1 MKFRFSK
8 NFVIDTSKEPFNREG
23 LRITMLGGPG
33 SGKSYNNC
41 LIAEQFLT
49 QSGTIVVFQPRD
61 EYYTLKE
68 KFDVVCVGGV
78 HAVDVPFVL
87 MKPKMYA
94 RAVVEDGISMIFYTA
109 GKDEEK
115 LVQWTSRFI
124 EHVLTLQETHHR
136 PLLII
141 LEEAQEYVPKS
152 AAGHSA
158 PPWVFNRMIR
168 TFKKCFTEG
177 RKLNVIAIGSSQ
189 RPQLLDF
196 TIRQLANV
204 KFFGKFSSQDI
215 KYVDK
220 ECLKIIREE
229 GIDVKASRLL
239 HLKKGEWL
247 VNCELMTEYIM
258 VTHPRLTKHGAETP
272 KLEYIAPRTNETKR
286 TVSDLAAAIK
296 EALEKEAAEQSEL
309 EKLKRK
315 NRDLEK
321 KLEAAEEKA
330 RIKLSVK
337 DMLEAGSEPA
347 ELAEKLAEAETEIKD
362 LRKKLAQQRP
372 PEEAEKLQKRI
383 QFLETKTTQLEKQ
396 VQKDKDDLR
405 LYDDFRSVLRRM
417 FPQPAGP
424 PGFEPGKV
432 VPSVTIAEIDERINQ
447 RLAGSEPARVVTV
460 NVNQRIKELVKNDYV
475 NRLVAKIQSLPEPA
489 KKAALW
495 LHEKKSAKIGDLY
508 YYMYEKTGR
517 IPGNFYANV
526 VKPLENAWLII
537 NEAGNVRWI
546 LQEKLSSE
554 LKDVLRD
561 GDVQEIAKYL
571 TSLLL

>member
-1 MKFRFSK
+1 MKLRFSK
-8 NFVIDTSKEPFNREG
+8 DFVVDTSKEPFNREG
-23 LRITMLGGPG
+23 LRVTMLGGPG

-41 LIAEQFLT
+41 LFAEQFLR
-49 QSGTIVVFQPRD
+49 QHGTIVVFQPRD

-78 HAVDVPFVL
+78 HAKDIDFAL
-87 MKPKMYA
+87 TKPKMYA
-94 RAVVEDGISMIFYTA
+94 KHVVEDGISMIFYTA
-109 GKDEEK
+109 DKDEEK

-124 EHVLTLQETHHR
+124 EHLLTLQETHHR

-141 LEEAQEYVPKS
+141 LEEAQEYAPKS

-220 ECLKIIREE
+220 ECLAIIRQE
-229 GIDVKASRLL
+229 GVEVEASRLL

-247 VNCELMTEYIM
+247 VNCELMTDYIM

-309 EKLKRK
+309 EKTKRK
-315 NRDLEK
+315 IRDLEK

-337 DMLEAGSEPA
+337 DMLKGDGDAEELAKKVAKAEEEKTRLEQQIKDQGLIISDLEGQLKLLKKFEVFDQALTGLIEAKLPTSLPTAGSPGLEPGSS
-347 ELAEKLAEAETEIKD
+347 KIVHTEIVPEIEHKVDYPTVKTSEKTYEGRLITLAMGSFFEEKKKAKQIQAEFEKVFAVKTNITVLSRALPKLVQWKILQREKD
-362 LRKKLAQQRP
+362 SSNTWVYWLVP
-372 PEEAEKLQKRI
+372 G
-383 QFLETKTTQLEKQ
+383 TQE
-396 VQKDKDDLR
+396 
-405 LYDDFRSVLRRM
+405 
-417 FPQPAGP
+417 
-424 PGFEPGKV
+424 
-432 VPSVTIAEIDERINQ
+432 
-447 RLAGSEPARVVTV
+447 
-460 NVNQRIKELVKNDYV
+460 RIKEVDSF
-475 NRLVAKIQSLPEPA
+475 VA
-489 KKAALW
+489 
-495 LHEKKSAKIGDLY
+495 
-508 YYMYEKTGR
+508 
-517 IPGNFYANV
+517 
-526 VKPLENAWLII
+526 
-537 NEAGNVRWI
+537 
-546 LQEKLSSE
+546 
-554 LKDVLRD
+554 
-561 GDVQEIAKYL
+561 
-571 TSLLL
+571 

>member
-1 MKFRFSK
+1 MKFHFSK
-8 NFVIDTSKEPFNREG
+8 DFVVDTSKEPFNREG
-23 LRITMLGGPG
+23 LRISMLGGPG

-41 LIAEQFLT
+41 LFAEQFLT
-49 QSGTIVVFQPRD
+49 QHGTIVVFQPRD

-68 KFDVVCVGGV
+68 KFDVVCVGGI
-78 HAVDVPFVL
+78 HAKDIDFAL
-87 MKPKMYA
+87 TKPKMYA
-94 RAVVEDGISMIFYTA
+94 KHVVEDGISMIFYTA
-109 GKDEEK
+109 DKDEEK

-220 ECLKIIREE
+220 ECLKIIRQE
-229 GIDVKASRLL
+229 GVDVVASRLL

-247 VNCELMTEYIM
+247 VNCELMTDYIM

-272 KLEYIAPRTNETKR
+272 KLEYIAPRTSETKR

-309 EKLKRK
+309 EKAKRK
-315 NRDLEK
+315 IRDLEK
-321 KLEAAEEKA
+321 KLEVAEEKA

-337 DMLEAGSEPA
+337 DMLKGDGD
-347 ELAEKLAEAETEIKD
+347 AEKLAEELANAKARIKMLKDNISKQKWKETEL
-362 LRKKLAQQRP
+362 LRQEIDRLQGDVEDFEALKHLLAKIVSMEQ
-372 PEEAEKLQKRI
+372 I
-383 QFLETKTTQLEKQ
+383 VT
-396 VQKDKDDLR
+396 
-405 LYDDFRSVLRRM
+405 
-417 FPQPAGP
+417 GP
-424 PGFEPGKV
+424 PGIEPGSREIQLQSTKSIV
-432 VPSVTIAEIDERINQ
+432 DVPPVLHTVTINDVSVQGKILTVARKGFLDKWRKLGEIVKAVIEE
-447 RLAGSEPARVVTV
+447 GWTV
-460 NVNQRIKELVKNDYV
+460 SSQQVNNGLNDLVKQQ
-475 NRLVAKIQSLPEPA
+475 LIA
-489 KKAALW
+489 KKHTDRNYFML
-495 LHEKKSAKIGDLY
+495 AK
-508 YYMYEKTGR
+508 
-517 IPGNFYANV
+517 NV
-526 VKPLENAWLII
+526 VFEKEV
-537 NEAGNVRWI
+537 EA
-546 LQEKLSSE
+546 
-554 LKDVLRD
+554 
-561 GDVQEIAKYL
+561 
-571 TSLLL
+571 

>member
-1 MKFRFSK
+1 MKFRFSS

-41 LIAEQFLT
+41 LFAEQFLT
-49 QSGTIVVFQPRD
+49 QHGTIVVFQPRD

-78 HAVDVPFVL
+78 HAKDIDFAL
-87 MKPKMYA
+87 TKPKMYA
-94 RAVVEDGISMIFYTA
+94 KHVVEDGISMIFYTA
-109 GKDEEK
+109 DKDEEK

-220 ECLKIIREE
+220 ECLKIIRQE
-229 GIDVKASRLL
+229 GVEVEASRLL

-309 EKLKRK
+309 EKAKREIRTLK
-315 NRDLEK
+315 K
-321 KLEAAEEKA
+321 KLDVAEEKA

-337 DMLEAGSEPA
+337 DMLKGDGDTA
-347 ELAEKLAEAETEIKD
+347 ELAEKLAKTDEELRSVTEAYEEMAPKFGELEERLTQFKREHEIVEN
-362 LRKKLAQQRP
+362 LRKLFV
-372 PEEAEKLQKRI
+372 I
-383 QFLETKTTQLEKQ
+383 
-396 VQKDKDDLR
+396 D
-405 LYDDFRSVLRRM
+405 
-417 FPQPAGP
+417 PAGS
-424 PGFEPGKV
+424 PGFEPGSKIVHTETVPEIQHNIERPIVKTNDKTYEGRLITLAMGPFFKEKKKV
-432 VPSVTIAEIDERINQ
+432 DEIHAEVTRVFGVQINKTVLGRSLPKLVQWKILQREKDSHKAWVYWLVPGAQE
-447 RLAGSEPARVVTV
+447 
-460 NVNQRIKELVKNDYV
+460 RIKE
-475 NRLVAKIQSLPEPA
+475 A
-489 KKAALW
+489 
-495 LHEKKSAKIGDLY
+495 
-508 YYMYEKTGR
+508 
-517 IPGNFYANV
+517 
-526 VKPLENAWLII
+526 
-537 NEAGNVRWI
+537 EA
-546 LQEKLSSE
+546 
-554 LKDVLRD
+554 
-561 GDVQEIAKYL
+561 
-571 TSLLL
+571 

>member
-8 NFVIDTSKEPFNREG
+8 DFVVDTSKEPFNREG
-23 LRITMLGGPG
+23 LRVTMLGGPG

-41 LIAEQFLT
+41 LFAEQFLT
-49 QSGTIVVFQPRD
+49 QHGTIVVFQPRD

-68 KFDVVCVGGV
+68 KFDAVCVGGV
-78 HAVDVPFVL
+78 HAKDIDFAL
-87 MKPKMYA
+87 TKPKMYA
-94 RAVVEDGISMIFYTA
+94 KHVVEDGISMIFYTA
-109 GKDEEK
+109 DKDEEK

-229 GIDVKASRLL
+229 GVEVEASRLL

-247 VNCELMTEYIM
+247 VNCELMTDYIM
-258 VTHPRLTKHGAETP
+258 VTHSRLTKHGAETP

-309 EKLKRK
+309 EKAKREIRTLK
-315 NRDLEK
+315 K
-321 KLEAAEEKA
+321 KLDAAEEKA

-337 DMLEAGSEPA
+337 DMLKGDGDA
-347 ELAEKLAEAETEIKD
+347 EQLAEKLTDAEETIGRQRQHLAESDEELERLTGELEEFQALADLKEA
-362 LRKKLAQQRP
+362 LRK
-372 PEEAEKLQKRI
+372 
-383 QFLETKTTQLEKQ
+383 
-396 VQKDKDDLR
+396 
-405 LYDDFRSVLRRM
+405 VLVLVGI
-417 FPQPAGP
+417 PSTAGS
-424 PGFEPGKV
+424 PGFDPGVKIVHTESMPEIQHNVERPIVKTNDKTYEGRLITLAMGPFFKEKKKV
-432 VPSVTIAEIDERINQ
+432 DEIHAEVTRVFGVQINKTVLGRSLPKLVQWKILQREKDSHKAWVYWLVPGAQE
-447 RLAGSEPARVVTV
+447 
-460 NVNQRIKELVKNDYV
+460 RIKE
-475 NRLVAKIQSLPEPA
+475 P
-489 KKAALW
+489 
-495 LHEKKSAKIGDLY
+495 
-508 YYMYEKTGR
+508 
-517 IPGNFYANV
+517 
-526 VKPLENAWLII
+526 
-537 NEAGNVRWI
+537 
-546 LQEKLSSE
+546 
-554 LKDVLRD
+554 
-561 GDVQEIAKYL
+561 
-571 TSLLL
+571 

>member
-1 MKFRFSK
+1 MKFRFSR

-41 LIAEQFLT
+41 LFAEQFLR
-49 QSGTIVVFQPRD
+49 QHGTIVVFQPRD

-78 HAVDVPFVL
+78 HAKDIDFAL
-87 MKPKMYA
+87 TKPKMYA
-94 RAVVEDGISMIFYTA
+94 KHVVEDGISMIFYTA
-109 GKDEEK
+109 DKDEEK

-124 EHVLTLQETHHR
+124 EHLLTLQETHHR

-177 RKLNVIAIGSSQ
+177 RKLNVIAIASSQ

-247 VNCELMTEYIM
+247 VNCELMTDYIM

-309 EKLKRK
+309 EKAKREI
-315 NRDLEK
+315 RTLRK
-321 KLEAAEEKA
+321 KLEVAEEKA

-337 DMLEAGSEPA
+337 DMLKGDGDTA
-347 ELAEKLAEAETEIKD
+347 ELAEKLAKSEEEKNRLEEQIKD
-362 LRKKLAQQRP
+362 QGLIISDLEGQVKLLKKFELFDQALTGLI
-372 PEEAEKLQKRI
+372 EAKLPTS
-383 QFLETKTTQLEKQ
+383 LPT
-396 VQKDKDDLR
+396 
-405 LYDDFRSVLRRM
+405 
-417 FPQPAGP
+417 AGP
-424 PGFEPGKV
+424 PGLEPGSQKV
-432 VPSVTIAEIDERINQ
+432 QLQSTKSIVDVPPVMKSVTINDVSVQGKILTVAKKGMLDKWRKLGEIVKAIIEE
-447 RLAGSEPARVVTV
+447 GWTV
-460 NVNQRIKELVKNDYV
+460 SPQQVNNGLNDLVKQQ
-475 NRLVAKIQSLPEPA
+475 LIA
-489 KKAALW
+489 KKHTDRNYFKL
-495 LHEKKSAKIGDLY
+495 AK
-508 YYMYEKTGR
+508 
-517 IPGNFYANV
+517 NV
-526 VKPLENAWLII
+526 VFE
-537 NEAGNVRWI
+537 ED
-546 LQEKLSSE
+546 SS
-554 LKDVLRD
+554 
-561 GDVQEIAKYL
+561 
-571 TSLLL
+571 